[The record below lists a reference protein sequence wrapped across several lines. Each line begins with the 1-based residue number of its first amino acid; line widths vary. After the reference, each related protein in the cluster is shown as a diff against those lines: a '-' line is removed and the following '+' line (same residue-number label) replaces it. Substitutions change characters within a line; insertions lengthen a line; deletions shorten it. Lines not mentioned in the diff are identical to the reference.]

1 MQVKSGDTV
10 QVHYRG
16 TLLGGAQFDSS
27 EGRDPL
33 GFTVGAG
40 QVIPGFEAAVIGL
53 EPGGTA
59 TVTIEPA
66 DAYGPKHEQLV
77 QTVSLEDFA
86 AEPYV
91 GGMVTLVSPEGDEM
105 PGRIVAIEGDEVTLD
120 FNHPLAG
127 QTLVFEIELV
137 AVEDPE
143 A

>member
-1 MQVKSGDTV
+1 
-10 QVHYRG
+10 
-16 TLLGGAQFDSS
+16 
-27 EGRDPL
+27 
-33 GFTVGAG
+33 
-40 QVIPGFEAAVIGL
+40 
-53 EPGGTA
+53 
-59 TVTIEPA
+59 VTIEPA